1 MFGLGMP
8 ELIVIL
14 VIALIILGPSKL
26 PDIARALGRGFAE
39 FKKATDEFQDTLK
52 VDIDEE
58 VNNHETSNNKALPE
72 EIKKDTED
80 NDRDKQEHRK

>member
-14 VIALIILGPSKL
+14 IIALIILGPSKL

-39 FKKATDEFQDTLK
+39 FKRATDEFQDTLK

-58 VNNHETSNNKALPE
+58 VNSYETNNKALPDE
-72 EIKKDTED
+72 VKKDTED
-80 NDRDKQEHRK
+80 NDKDNQEHRK

>member
-1 MFGLGMP
+1 MFGFGMP

-14 VIALIILGPSKL
+14 IIALIILGPSKL

-39 FKKATDEFQDTLK
+39 FKRATDEFEDTLK

-58 VNNHETSNNKALPE
+58 VNSYETNNKALPDE
-72 EIKKDTED
+72 VKKDTED
-80 NDRDKQEHRK
+80 NDKDNQEHRK